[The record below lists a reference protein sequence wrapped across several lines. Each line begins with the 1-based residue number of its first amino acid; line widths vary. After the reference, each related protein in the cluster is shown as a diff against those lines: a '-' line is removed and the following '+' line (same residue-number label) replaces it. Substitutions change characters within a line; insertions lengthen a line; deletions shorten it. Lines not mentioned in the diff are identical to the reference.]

1 MQFQY
6 GTPSQPLAE
15 RPRCWSKSHDEGSRE
30 CRGCSFQTSCKE
42 EIIRLN
48 AMRPMAAPAPQP
60 QYYAPQYQ
68 PQYQQPFQ
76 PYAVPQPVQV
86 IQPPPVQQ
94 SLVPQFKGLT
104 SAPATAPVLATPVMN
119 AQPMR
124 PVHPVPPQ
132 QYGYG
137 WIQDPMYYA
146 LTSAPPPM
154 RPQMGD
160 ETFFGRVVKNTGL
173 AMLESFFGQ
182 CLLAVRQMV
191 LPPAPRVIDIPQ
203 QPQHQQYEA
212 PRQ

>member
-6 GTPSQPLAE
+6 GAPAPTLAE
-15 RPRCWSKSHDEGSRE
+15 RPRCWSKAFDEGARE
-30 CRGCSFQTSCKE
+30 CRGCGFQTSCKE
-42 EIIRLN
+42 EILRMN
-48 AMRPMAAPAPQP
+48 QSRPLAAPAPQQFVQ
-60 QYYAPQYQ
+60 QY
-68 PQYQQPFQ
+68 Q

-86 IQPPPVQQ
+86 VHHPAPQPMQQ
-94 SLVPQFKGLT
+94 LVPQFRGLQ
-104 SAPATAPVLATPVMN
+104 PAPVSQ
-119 AQPMR
+119 QPQLQPQQLLQR
-124 PVHPVPPQ
+124 PAPPIHPVPAQ

-160 ETFFGRVVKNTGL
+160 ESFFDRVVKNTGL

-191 LPPAPRVIDIPQ
+191 LPPSPRIVEIEVQ
-203 QPQHQQYEA
+203 QQQQLPEA

>member
-1 MQFQY
+1 
-6 GTPSQPLAE
+6 
-15 RPRCWSKSHDEGSRE
+15 
-30 CRGCSFQTSCKE
+30 
-42 EIIRLN
+42 
-48 AMRPMAAPAPQP
+48 MAAPAP

-68 PQYQQPFQ
+68 PPYQQPFQ

-191 LPPAPRVIDIPQ
+191 LPPAPRVIDMP
-203 QPQHQQYEA
+203 QPQQQYEA

>member
-6 GTPSQPLAE
+6 GTPSQQLAE

-48 AMRPMAAPAPQP
+48 ATRPLAAPAPQQP
-60 QYYAPQYQ
+60 YYAPQYQ
-68 PQYQQPFQ
+68 PAPQQTFQ

-86 IQPPPVQQ
+86 LQQPVQQ

-104 SAPATAPVLATPVMN
+104 PAPVAAPVLATPVMT
-119 AQPMR
+119 AQPMK
-124 PVHPVPPQ
+124 PIHPIPQQ

-191 LPPAPRVIDIPQ
+191 LPPPPRMIDAPQ
-203 QPQHQQYEA
+203 QQQFEV
-212 PRQ
+212 PKQ

>member
-30 CRGCSFQTSCKE
+30 CRGCGFQASCKD
-42 EIIRLN
+42 EIIRMNQSRAPL
-48 AMRPMAAPAPQP
+48 AAPAPQ
-60 QYYAPQYQ
+60 YYQ

-86 IQPPPVQQ
+86 VYPAAQQQ
-94 SLVPQFKGLT
+94 SPVPQFRGL
-104 SAPATAPVLATPVMN
+104 APTAPPTL
-119 AQPMR
+119 QPM
-124 PVHPVPPQ
+124 PMQQKSVYPMTSQ

-137 WIQDPMYYA
+137 WIQDPLYYA

-160 ETFFGRVVKNTGL
+160 ETFFDRVVKNTGL

-182 CLLAVRQMV
+182 CLIAVRQMV
-191 LPPAPRVIDIPQ
+191 LPPPPVQRTIDVQPQ
-203 QPQHQQYEA
+203 QYHPPQ
-212 PRQ
+212 